1 MKKVLRD
8 LCVGAVSFPNASHV
22 LLHLVSDE
30 ALPPIVPG
38 QFVEV
43 QCPTSGQ
50 TMLRRPISI
59 HYTDPAASAIGLL
72 IHCVGEGT
80 RALAHLRQGNRLSCL
95 FPLGNG
101 FTLPSGQKRCLL
113 VGGGVGSAPLL
124 QLGCELH
131 ALGHSVTFLLGGK
144 TADDLLRTDAYR
156 PYGRLCLTTEDG
168 SVGTKG
174 FVTHHDVIGEPFDL
188 IQTCG
193 PRPMMQAVSRM
204 ARDRGIRCE
213 VSLENLMACG
223 MGACLCCVEN
233 TSQGHRCVCTD
244 GPVFDSRDLLW
255 T

>member
-59 HYTDPAASAIGLL
+59 HYADPEGRAIGLL

-80 RALAHLRQGNRLSCL
+80 RSLASLHVGDTVSCL

-101 FTLPSGQKRCLL
+101 FTLPSGRQRCLL

-124 QLGCELH
+124 QLGRELSQM
-131 ALGHSVTFLLGGK
+131 GHSVTFLLGGK
-144 TADDLLRTDAYR
+144 TADDLLCLDAYR
-156 PYGRLCLTTEDG
+156 PFGRLCLTTEDG
-168 SVGTKG
+168 SLGTKG
-174 FVTHHDVIGEPFDL
+174 FVTQHDVIAEPFDL

-193 PRPMMQAVSRM
+193 PRPMMQAVSRL
-204 ARDRGIRCE
+204 ARERGIRCE